1 MAKNRFIVDFLF
13 GAKKQ
18 GSFDKTFSA
27 VSNSVKSLTKTVAG
41 VAATYVSAQALKSVS
56 LSALESAS
64 SLEGYRSTLNVVM
77 KDQKKAAQMMAWAV
91 DFANKTP
98 FETDSIVEATVR
110 LQSYGIDA
118 QKTMTQI
125 GDMAGVMNK
134 DIMQAVEAVADAQTG
149 ELERL
154 KEFGITKAMIEAKGA
169 ELYKNQTIVNNK
181 GQIVDQK
188 KFNDALFALMEERFK
203 GGMEIQAKSYKGIM
217 STITGVWKTGLANM
231 AGISGT
237 GEIIEGSAFDAAK
250 EGLSWVATKMQNMA
264 NAGTFEQ
271 IGRKIGGVVQTGVK
285 YGTKVISVA
294 KKIKDSVADTAKTI
308 AARLEPMRP
317 LFDGIAEKATSLG
330 RKITDGFTRAG
341 PQIKTLAETYIPPAI
356 EMVGKLADAALN
368 VADFV
373 VNNWSSISP
382 IIKGVATSFVAFKAM
397 NGVTSLIGKARG
409 LIDIFKTVKSIAGVA
424 GKIKALGAAFKGF
437 SGIATLLTS
446 PIGQIALVLGV
457 IVTVCILI
465 YKNADK
471 IKAAFSNLGDW
482 IIAKVQPA
490 VDWLNGAADWVVEK
504 WNQAVQTVKGWGA
517 TISDAFQKFGD
528 WIASLFSGI
537 WDGLVSGFK
546 GVINFFISGI
556 NALIGGANKLLSVKI
571 PDWIPG
577 GGKTVGIQLPTI
589 PMLAKGG
596 IATKP
601 TLAMVGEGREN
612 EAILPLSKLQSLLR
626 GGSLAS
632 TMKSLIRRPAAVA
645 GGGTTYQY
653 SPQIVFNG
661 GDKQEHEEV
670 LESDKKRFDRWAKER
685 EEYDRRTRLK
695 PKNKGA

>member
-41 VAATYVSAQALKSVS
+41 VAATYVSAQALKNVS

-118 QKTMTQI
+118 QKTMTKI

-169 ELYKNQTIVNNK
+169 ELYKNQTIINNK
-181 GQIVDQK
+181 GQIVDQE
-188 KFNDALFALMEERFK
+188 KFNDALFALMEDRFK

-397 NGVTSLIGKARG
+397 SGVTSLIGKAKG

-446 PIGQIALVLGV
+446 PIGQIALVLGAV
-457 IVTVCILI
+457 VTACILI

-471 IKAAFSNLGDW
+471 IKAAFSKMGDW
-482 IIAKVQPA
+482 IIAKVQPVVSFLNNLSSSVSA
-490 VDWLNGAADWVVEK
+490 V
-504 WNQAVQTVKGWGA
+504 
-517 TISDAFQKFGD
+517 FQEMGTR
-528 WIASLFSGI
+528 IQSIFSGI

-556 NALIGGANKLLSVKI
+556 NTLIGGANKLLSVKI

-695 PKNKGA
+695 PKK

>member
-41 VAATYVSAQALKSVS
+41 VAATYVSAQALKNVS
-56 LSALESAS
+56 MSALESAS

-285 YGTKVISVA
+285 YGKKVIDVA

-341 PQIKTLAETYIPPAI
+341 PQIKALVETYLPPAI

-397 NGVTSLIGKARG
+397 NGVTSLIGKAKG

-446 PIGQIALVLGV
+446 PIGQIALVLGAV
-457 IVTVCILI
+457 VTACILI

-471 IKAAFSNLGDW
+471 IKAAFSKMGDW
-482 IIAKVQPA
+482 IIAKVQPVVSFLNNLSSSVSA
-490 VDWLNGAADWVVEK
+490 V
-504 WNQAVQTVKGWGA
+504 
-517 TISDAFQKFGD
+517 FQEMGTR
-528 WIASLFSGI
+528 IQSIFSGI

-556 NALIGGANKLLSVKI
+556 NTLIGGANKLLSVKI

-601 TLAMVGEGREN
+601 TLAMVGEGKEH
-612 EAILPLSKLQSLLR
+612 EAILPLSKLQGLLN
-626 GGSLAS
+626 GGNLAS
-632 TMKSLIRRPAAVA
+632 MMKSLIRRPAAVA

-695 PKNKGA
+695 PKK

>member
-27 VSNSVKSLTKTVAG
+27 VSSSVKSLTKTVAG
-41 VAATYVSAQALKSVS
+41 VAATYVSAQALKNVS
-56 LSALESAS
+56 MSALESAS

-250 EGLSWVATKMQNMA
+250 EGLSWVATRMQNMA

-317 LFDGIAEKATSLG
+317 LFEGIIEKAMSLG

-397 NGVTSLIGKARG
+397 NGVTSLIGKAKG
-409 LIDIFKTVKSIAGVA
+409 LIDIFKTIKSIAGFA

-556 NALIGGANKLLSVKI
+556 NTLISGANKLLSVKI

-577 GGKTVGIQLPTI
+577 GGKTVGIQIPTI
-589 PMLAKGG
+589 PMLAQGG

-632 TMKSLIRRPAAVA
+632 TMKSLIQRPAAVA

-695 PKNKGA
+695 PKK

>member
-77 KDQKKAAQMMAWAV
+77 KDQKKAAQMMVWAV

-118 QKTMTQI
+118 QKTMTRI

-341 PQIKTLAETYIPPAI
+341 PQIKVLAETYLPPAI

-382 IIKGVATSFVAFKAM
+382 IMKGVATSFVAFKAM
-397 NGVTSLIGKARG
+397 NGITSLIGKAKG
-409 LIDIFKTVKSIAGVA
+409 LIDIFKTIKSIAGFA

-490 VDWLNGAADWVVEK
+490 VDWLNGAADWAVEK

-556 NALIGGANKLLSVKI
+556 NTLIGGANKLLSVKI

-601 TLAMVGEGREN
+601 TLAMVGEGKEH
-612 EAILPLSKLQSLLR
+612 EAILPLSKLQGLLN
-626 GGSLAS
+626 GGNLAS
-632 TMKSLIRRPAAVA
+632 MMKSLIRRPAAVA

-695 PKNKGA
+695 PKK

>member
-1 MAKNRFIVDFLF
+1 
-13 GAKKQ
+13 
-18 GSFDKTFSA
+18 
-27 VSNSVKSLTKTVAG
+27 
-41 VAATYVSAQALKSVS
+41 
-56 LSALESAS
+56 
-64 SLEGYRSTLNVVM
+64 
-77 KDQKKAAQMMAWAV
+77 
-91 DFANKTP
+91 
-98 FETDSIVEATVR
+98 
-110 LQSYGIDA
+110 
-118 QKTMTQI
+118 
-125 GDMAGVMNK
+125 
-134 DIMQAVEAVADAQTG
+134 
-149 ELERL
+149 
-154 KEFGITKAMIEAKGA
+154 MIEAKGA

-368 VADFV
+368 VANFV
-373 VNNWSSISP
+373 MDNWSMISP
-382 IIKGVATSFVAFKAM
+382 IVKGVAASFVAFKAM
-397 NGVTSLIGKARG
+397 NGLTSLVGKAKN
-409 LIDIFKTVKSIAGVA
+409 LIDIFKTIKSIAGFA

-471 IKAAFSNLGDW
+471 IKAGFSKVGDS

-504 WNQAVQTVKGWGA
+504 WNQAIQTVKGWGA

-528 WIASLFSGI
+528 ASLFSGI

-556 NALIGGANKLLSVKI
+556 NTLISGANKLLSVKI

-601 TLAMVGEGREN
+601 TLAMVGEGKEH
-612 EAILPLSKLQSLLR
+612 EAILPLSKLQGLLN
-626 GGSLAS
+626 GGNLAS
-632 TMKSLIRRPAAVA
+632 MMKSLIRRPAAVA

-695 PKNKGA
+695 PKK

>member
-41 VAATYVSAQALKSVS
+41 VAATYVSAQALKNVS
-56 LSALESAS
+56 MSALESAS

-341 PQIKTLAETYIPPAI
+341 PQIKALVETYLPPAI

-397 NGVTSLIGKARG
+397 NGVTSLIGKAKG

-446 PIGQIALVLGV
+446 PIGQIALVLGAV
-457 IVTVCILI
+457 VTACILI

-471 IKAAFSNLGDW
+471 IKAAFSKMGDW
-482 IIAKVQPA
+482 IIAKVQPVVSFLNNLSSSVSA
-490 VDWLNGAADWVVEK
+490 V
-504 WNQAVQTVKGWGA
+504 
-517 TISDAFQKFGD
+517 FQEMGTR
-528 WIASLFSGI
+528 IQSIFSGI

-556 NALIGGANKLLSVKI
+556 NTLIGGANKLLSVKI

-601 TLAMVGEGREN
+601 TLAMVGEGKEH
-612 EAILPLSKLQSLLR
+612 EAILPLSKLQGLLN
-626 GGSLAS
+626 GGNLAS
-632 TMKSLIRRPAAVA
+632 MMKSLIRRPAAVA

-695 PKNKGA
+695 PKK

>member
-41 VAATYVSAQALKSVS
+41 VAATYVSAQALKNVS
-56 LSALESAS
+56 MSALESAS

-118 QKTMTQI
+118 QKTMTRI

-181 GQIVDQK
+181 GQIVDQQ

-250 EGLSWVATKMQNMA
+250 EGLNWVATKMQNMA
-264 NAGTFEQ
+264 DSGTFEQ
-271 IGRKIGGVVQTGVK
+271 IGRKIGGAVQTGVK
-285 YGTKVISVA
+285 YGEKVIDVA

-317 LFDGIAEKATSLG
+317 LFEGIAEKAMSLG

-397 NGVTSLIGKARG
+397 SGVTSLIGKAKG

-446 PIGQIALVLGV
+446 PIGQIALVLGAV
-457 IVTVCILI
+457 VTACILI

-471 IKAAFSNLGDW
+471 IKAAFSKMGDW
-482 IIAKVQPA
+482 IIAKVQPVVSFLNNLSSSVSA
-490 VDWLNGAADWVVEK
+490 V
-504 WNQAVQTVKGWGA
+504 
-517 TISDAFQKFGD
+517 FQEMGTR
-528 WIASLFSGI
+528 IQSIFSGI

-601 TLAMVGEGREN
+601 TLAMVGEGKEH
-612 EAILPLSKLQSLLR
+612 EAILPLSKLQGLLN
-626 GGSLAS
+626 GGNLAS
-632 TMKSLIRRPAAVA
+632 MMKSLIRRPAAVA

-653 SPQIVFNG
+653 SPQIVFHG

-695 PKNKGA
+695 PKK

>member
-27 VSNSVKSLTKTVAG
+27 VSNSVKSLTKTVAA
-41 VAATYVSAQALKSVS
+41 VATTYVSAQALKSVS
-56 LSALESAS
+56 MSALESAS

-134 DIMQAVEAVADAQTG
+134 DLMQAVEAVADAQTG

-264 NAGTFEQ
+264 DAGTFEQ

-308 AARLEPMRP
+308 AAKLEPMRP

-341 PQIKTLAETYIPPAI
+341 PQIKALVETYLPPVI

-397 NGVTSLIGKARG
+397 NGVTSLIGKAKG

-556 NALIGGANKLLSVKI
+556 NTLISGANKLLSVKI

-577 GGKTVGIQLPTI
+577 GGKTVGIQIPTI
-589 PMLAKGG
+589 PMLAQGG

-626 GGSLAS
+626 GGNLAS
-632 TMKSLIRRPAAVA
+632 MMKSLIRRPAAVA

-653 SPQIVFNG
+653 SPQIVFHG

-670 LESDKKRFDRWAKER
+670 LENDKKRFDRWAKER
-685 EEYDRRTRLK
+685 EEYDRRTRIK
-695 PKNKGA
+695 PRKS

>member
-41 VAATYVSAQALKSVS
+41 VAATYVSAQALKNVS
-56 LSALESAS
+56 MSALESAS

-308 AARLEPMRP
+308 AAKLEPMRP

-397 NGVTSLIGKARG
+397 NGVTGLIGKAKG

-446 PIGQIALVLGV
+446 PIGQIALVIGV
-457 IVTVCILI
+457 FAAAVILVL
-465 YKNADK
+465 KNFDK
-471 IKAAFSNLGDW
+471 IKAGAAALRNWIGEKLGALGNFFKMLGSAVVGAFQLMWTDIKNLGSS
-482 IIAKVQPA
+482 IVS
-490 VDWLNGAADWVVEK
+490 GF
-504 WNQAVQTVKGWGA
+504 QTLG
-517 TISDAFQKFGD
+517 SN
-528 WIASLFSGI
+528 IASVFSGV

-556 NALIGGANKLLSVKI
+556 NTLIGGANKLLSVKI

-601 TLAMVGEGREN
+601 TLAMVGEGKEH
-612 EAILPLSKLQSLLR
+612 EAILPLSKLQGLLN

-632 TMKSLIRRPAAVA
+632 MMKSLIRRPAAVA

-695 PKNKGA
+695 PKK

>member
-41 VAATYVSAQALKSVS
+41 VAATYVSAQALKNVS
-56 LSALESAS
+56 MSAMESAS

-118 QKTMTQI
+118 QKTMTKI

-169 ELYKNQTIVNNK
+169 ELYKNQTIINNK
-181 GQIVDQK
+181 GQIVDQE
-188 KFNDALFALMEERFK
+188 KFNDALFALMEDRFK
-203 GGMEIQAKSYKGIM
+203 GGMEIQAKSYKGLM
-217 STITGVWKTGLANM
+217 STISGVWKTGLANM

-271 IGRKIGGVVQTGVK
+271 IGKKIGSTVQTGVK
-285 YGTKVISVA
+285 YGKKVIDVA

-317 LFDGIAEKATSLG
+317 LFEGIIEKAMSLG

-397 NGVTSLIGKARG
+397 SGVTSLIGKAKG

-424 GKIKALGAAFKGF
+424 GKIKALGATFKGF

-446 PIGQIALVLGV
+446 PIGQIALVLGAV
-457 IVTVCILI
+457 VTACILI

-471 IKAAFSNLGDW
+471 IKAAFSKMGDW
-482 IIAKVQPA
+482 IIAKVQPVVSFLNNLSSSVSA
-490 VDWLNGAADWVVEK
+490 V
-504 WNQAVQTVKGWGA
+504 
-517 TISDAFQKFGD
+517 FQEMGTR
-528 WIASLFSGI
+528 IQSIFSGI

-556 NALIGGANKLLSVKI
+556 NTLIGGANKLLSVKI

-601 TLAMVGEGREN
+601 TLAMVGEGKEH
-612 EAILPLSKLQSLLR
+612 EAILPLSKLQGLLN
-626 GGSLAS
+626 GGNLAS
-632 TMKSLIRRPAAVA
+632 MMKSLIRRPAAVA

-695 PKNKGA
+695 PKK

>member
-41 VAATYVSAQALKSVS
+41 VAATYVSAQALKNVS
-56 LSALESAS
+56 MSALESAS

-118 QKTMTQI
+118 QKTMTKI

-169 ELYKNQTIVNNK
+169 ELYKNQTIINNK
-181 GQIVDQK
+181 GQIVDQE
-188 KFNDALFALMEERFK
+188 KFNDALFALMEDRFK

-397 NGVTSLIGKARG
+397 SGVTSLIGKAKG

-446 PIGQIALVLGV
+446 PIGQIALVLGAV
-457 IVTVCILI
+457 VTACILI

-471 IKAAFSNLGDW
+471 IKAAFSKMGDW
-482 IIAKVQPA
+482 IIAKVQPV

-695 PKNKGA
+695 PKK

>member
-27 VSNSVKSLTKTVAG
+27 VSNSVKSLTKTVAA
-41 VAATYVSAQALKSVS
+41 VATTYVSAQALKSVS
-56 LSALESAS
+56 MSALESAS

-118 QKTMTQI
+118 QKTMTRI
-125 GDMAGVMNK
+125 GDMAGVMNT

-154 KEFGITKAMIEAKGA
+154 KSYGITKAMIEAKGA

-250 EGLSWVATKMQNMA
+250 DGLSWVATKMQNMA
-264 NAGTFEQ
+264 DSGTFEQ
-271 IGRKIGGVVQTGVK
+271 IGRKIGGMVQTGVK

-397 NGVTSLIGKARG
+397 SGVTSLIGKAKG

-446 PIGQIALVLGV
+446 PIGQIALVLGAV
-457 IVTVCILI
+457 VTACILI

-471 IKAAFSNLGDW
+471 IKAAFSKMGDW
-482 IIAKVQPA
+482 IIAKVQPVVSFLNNLSSSVSA
-490 VDWLNGAADWVVEK
+490 V
-504 WNQAVQTVKGWGA
+504 
-517 TISDAFQKFGD
+517 FQEMGTR
-528 WIASLFSGI
+528 IQSIFSGI

-556 NALIGGANKLLSVKI
+556 NTLIGGANKLLSVKI

-601 TLAMVGEGREN
+601 TLAMVGEGKEH
-612 EAILPLSKLQSLLR
+612 EAILPLSKLQGLLN
-626 GGSLAS
+626 GGNLAS
-632 TMKSLIRRPAAVA
+632 MMKSLIRRPAAVA

-695 PKNKGA
+695 PKK